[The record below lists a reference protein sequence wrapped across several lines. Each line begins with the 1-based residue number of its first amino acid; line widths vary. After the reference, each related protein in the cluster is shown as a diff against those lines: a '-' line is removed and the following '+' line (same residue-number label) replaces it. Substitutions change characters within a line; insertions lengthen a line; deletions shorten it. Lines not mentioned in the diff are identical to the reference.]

1 MCMAPRRI
9 EDAEAVAE
17 RIRKAFDE
25 LAPMLSVNVGI
36 ARPSP
41 AMRPRFS
48 ALLRATRLSG
58 NRAASRGINFLRVVD
73 EEYQRRSMNSR

>member
-1 MCMAPRRI
+1 MAPRRI

-36 ARPSP
+36 ALP
-41 AMRPRFS
+41 ALP
-48 ALLRATRLSG
+48 G
-58 NRAASRGINFLRVVD
+58 DAAAFFRIAARNARWPAC
-73 EEYQRRSMNSR
+73 R